1 MWFIDYS
8 CMHMQGHTHTHAH
21 RHTHTHTNTHRGH
34 YLHDVNLVGNLGELL
49 LVYLGTE
56 ACTIL
61 VISKL
66 GIVGVTD

>member
-1 MWFIDYS
+1 
-8 CMHMQGHTHTHAH
+8 MHMQGHTHTQT
-21 RHTHTHTNTHRGH
+21 HTDTHTNTRRGH
-34 YLHDVNLVGNLGELL
+34 YLHDVNLVENLGELL